1 MRAQIPLGAVQDLP
15 VHQCNVPICIH
26 ERTLQRVVHHMPS
39 QPGIATS
46 RPKCKICRVPQAHT
60 ASHPEVALWGM
71 DSQQTGQA
79 SLSRQILAFVE
90 GSHFNAMIGRALTIL
105 QVSLQTSEQ
114 AIVQGMCDLV
124 KSIEINTNIMYEMS
138 HTWR

>member
-1 MRAQIPLGAVQDLP
+1 
-15 VHQCNVPICIH
+15 
-26 ERTLQRVVHHMPS
+26 MPS
-39 QPGIATS
+39 QLGIATS

-79 SLSRQILAFVE
+79 SHQILPFLE
-90 GSHFNAMIGRALTIL
+90 GSHFNAIGRALTIL
-105 QVSLQTSEQ
+105 QVSLQSAEQ

-124 KSIEINTNIMYEMS
+124 KSIEINNNIMYEMS
-138 HTWR
+138 HTGR